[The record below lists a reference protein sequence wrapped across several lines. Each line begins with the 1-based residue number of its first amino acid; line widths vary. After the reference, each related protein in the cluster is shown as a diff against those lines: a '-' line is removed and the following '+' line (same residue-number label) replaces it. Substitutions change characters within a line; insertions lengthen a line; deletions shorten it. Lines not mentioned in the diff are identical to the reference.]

1 MASQSEDRL
10 LILVS
15 NDDGVDAPGIAALA
29 EAMVRLGGLEEL
41 QEKLEVD
48 VYVVAPHLEQSAV
61 GCAIT
66 VRAPVRADLE
76 YGFPV
81 ASPMYD
87 VKEVYSIQG
96 TPADSVKLGVQKL
109 LPRKPDLVVSGI
121 NRGENMGLNVLYS
134 GTVSAAMAAAI
145 LGIDAVAV
153 SLCEW
158 EAEDFA
164 DAQKIACQVVGK
176 VVRKKLEKK
185 KKLEQAWAQDFP
197 KDLPKHR
204 ARRLPKILPPG
215 MLLNVNIPYVP
226 LSSIR
231 GFRVTRQAHSSWQ
244 ESFVKRLD
252 PNKRPYYWMTGTS
265 KHRDTAEGTD
275 VAAVR
280 DGYVSITPI
289 HYDLTARDFVNPLS
303 EWGW

>member
-1 MASQSEDRL
+1 MASRSEDRL

-15 NDDGVDAPGIAALA
+15 NDDGVDAPGITALA
-29 EAMVRLGGLEEL
+29 EAMVRLRGLEE
-41 QEKLEVD
+41 LEVD
-48 VYVVAPHLEQSAV
+48 VYVVAPRLEESAV

-66 VRAPVRADLE
+66 VRDPVRADPVRAFPLE
-76 YGFPV
+76 
-81 ASPMYD
+81 SPMRH
-87 VKEVYSIQG
+87 VKQVFVVQG
-96 TPADSVKLGVQKL
+96 KPADCVKLGDQAL

-134 GTVSAAMAAAI
+134 GTVSAAMEAAI
-145 LGIDAVAV
+145 LGIDAIAL

-158 EAEDFA
+158 KAEDFA
-164 DAQKIACQVVGK
+164 AAREIAYQVVEK
-176 VVRKKLEKK
+176 LVRKKLEQEKELAK
-185 KKLEQAWAQDFP
+185 DRAQDLP
-197 KDLPKHR
+197 KDLSKHR

-252 PNKRPYYWMTGTS
+252 PNNRPYYWMTGTS
-265 KHRDTAEGTD
+265 EHRDVAEGTD

-289 HYDLTARDFVNPLS
+289 HYDLTARDFARPLS

>member
-1 MASQSEDRL
+1 MASTSEDRL
-10 LILVS
+10 LILIS
-15 NDDGVDAPGIAALA
+15 NDDGVDAPGIAVLA
-29 EAMVRLGGLEEL
+29 EAMVRLKTLE
-41 QEKLEVD
+41 EKLEVD
-48 VYVVAPHLEQSAV
+48 VYVVAPRLEESAV

-66 VRAPVRADLE
+66 VRDPVRADPVRAFPLE
-76 YGFPV
+76 
-81 ASPMYD
+81 SPMRH
-87 VKEVYSIQG
+87 VKQVFVVQG
-96 TPADSVKLGVQKL
+96 KPADCVKLGDQAL

-134 GTVSAAMAAAI
+134 GTVSAAMEAAI

-158 EAEDFA
+158 KADDF
-164 DAQKIACQVVGK
+164 DAAREIAYRVVKK
-176 VVRKKLEKK
+176 VVNKKLKK
-185 KKLEQAWAQDFP
+185 KKLEQGQAQDLP
-197 KDLPKHR
+197 KDLPKDR
-204 ARRLPKILPPG
+204 ARRLPKVLPPG

-252 PNKRPYYWMTGTS
+252 PNNRPYYWMTGTS
-265 KHRDTAEGTD
+265 EHRDVAEGTD

-289 HYDLTARDFVNPLS
+289 HYDLTARDFVRPLS